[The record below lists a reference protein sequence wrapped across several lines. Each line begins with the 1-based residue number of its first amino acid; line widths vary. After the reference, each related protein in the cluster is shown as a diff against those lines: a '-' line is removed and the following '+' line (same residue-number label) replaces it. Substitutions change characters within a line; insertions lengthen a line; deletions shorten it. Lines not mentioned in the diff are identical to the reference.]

1 MRFGSSGYKYR
12 ASYRWVVWSVLMLAY
27 LIVHF
32 HRLALGVVRED
43 LTLAFGISATAFGNL
58 GATYF
63 YAYTVMQLPSGIL
76 ADTLGARKTVTYGT
90 LLAGC
95 GSILFGLAP
104 TIGLAFIGRLLVGIG
119 VSVVLVATLKI
130 LSQWFPENQFA
141 TMSGV
146 TAFVGSMGGMVA
158 QTPLALMVILFTWR
172 TTFAWIGVAGLV
184 IAALCFALIRN
195 TPAEL
200 GLPSVVIYPVSAS
213 EQAVRPAIKTSL
225 WLVIKNPLTWP
236 GFFVFMGAFG
246 AYITMTGVW
255 GNSFLREVYGF
266 SAAEAASILAI
277 MVFAHAIGCVIVGKL
292 SDIMRR
298 RRRPMML
305 FILVNFLSW
314 IVLIFWN
321 GGMPPVSIL
330 PVLFFIQ
337 GFSSS
342 AVILGWSCSKDVND
356 PSVSGIATS
365 FVNTGAFIGAAA
377 LPVILGFVVD
387 SYFDLL
393 PPAALYQRAFL
404 FCAVAAGISLAATLA
419 VKETYCRNIYYDLL
433 QKKT

>member
-1 MRFGSSGYKYR
+1 LKFAGSGYKYST
-12 ASYRWVVWSVLMLAY
+12 SYRWIVWGAMMLAY

-32 HRLALGVVRED
+32 HRMAIGVVRED
-43 LTLAFGISATAFGNL
+43 LTIAFGISATAFGNL

-95 GSILFGLAP
+95 GSILFGLSP
-104 TIGLAFIGRLLVGIG
+104 SIGWAFAGRLLVGIG

-141 TMSGV
+141 TMTGI

-158 QTPLALMVILFTWR
+158 QTPLALMVVIFTWR
-172 TTFAWIGVAGLV
+172 ITFAWIGVAGLV
-184 IAALCFALIRN
+184 VAAFCYVLIRN

-200 GLPSVVIYPVSAS
+200 GLPSVAIYPVSAS
-213 EQAVRPAIKTSL
+213 KQAARPAIKTSL
-225 WLVIKNPLTWP
+225 GAVIKNPLTWP

-255 GNSFLREVYGF
+255 GYSFLREVYGF
-266 SAAEAASILAI
+266 SATEAANHLAI

-292 SDIMRR
+292 SDIMGRR
-298 RRRPMML
+298 KRPMIL
-305 FILVNFLSW
+305 FLLVNFFSW

-330 PVLFFIQ
+330 PLLFFIQ

-377 LPVILGFVVD
+377 LPVVLGFVVD

-393 PPAALYQRAFL
+393 SPAALYQRAFL

-419 VKETYCRNIYYDLL
+419 VKETYCRNIYTDL
-433 QKKT
+433 QQ